1 MNNREIY
8 GFFNTFWQ
16 FIKHTKIPTQND
28 NDAWDQVVDD
38 ATELTKEY
46 NTSDPLHRLFRT
58 WVIAYLDYMSVT
70 SKGFP
75 TLMQECNEAKK
86 AVMR

>member
-1 MNNREIY
+1 MKKQIY
-8 GFFNTFWQ
+8 KFVCDMWTF
-16 FIKHTKIPTQND
+16 IRTHNIPAHND

-58 WVIAYLDYMSVT
+58 WVIAYLDYMSAI
-70 SKGFP
+70 SKGVP
-75 TLMQECNEAKK
+75 TLMQECNEVKK
-86 AVMR
+86 AV